1 MTGVQRLLIW
11 LLPPHMQSLPH
22 NQHHSPEWYFFF
34 YTKDELNLTHHR
46 HPMSV
51 VYLRVPS
58 RCVHSE
64 SLYKYLIICSHHRVW
79 IIQSIA
85 FTDLL
90 VSLSN
95 KPLRFLCVFSW
106 LDFILALNNI
116 PRSLLLCIA
125 FVSVGLFIALY
136 SVSLTYLSFLSP
148 ISHVLITI
156 VALEYILM
164 LLSFIPPTLFFIILL
179 KFSRIC
185 SDVISFFAGIGIL
198 CPFFSP

>member
-34 YTKDELNLTHHR
+34 YTKDELNLTHHH

-116 PRSLLLCIA
+116 PWSLLLCIA
-125 FVSVGLFIALY
+125 FVSWSEMSQLHLCGSIYCSLFCFIDLFVFPFTNITCLDYYSSFRVHLDVAQLY
-136 SVSLTYLSFLSP
+136 SSNF
-148 ISHVLITI
+148 
-156 VALEYILM
+156 ILYY
-164 LLSFIPPTLFFIILL
+164 
-179 KFSRIC
+179 
-185 SDVISFFAGIGIL
+185 
-198 CPFFSP
+198 PFKVQ